1 LLKLTHSDIKR
12 CIFSNSFEIYDDVG
26 SARSGAVVTSVKYPR
41 EAPYRHDWAVMS
53 VEDSPGGPP
62 LLPDEVEGS
71 PQKLPQVKGYEEFLI
86 LSSTKQ
92 NVELY
97 KILRA
102 ISNEIQSLKVS
113 VETRLSDLETLIT
126 DDASKDDVTGHH
138 IVGVI
143 PKNPDKSLK
152 LFASDGLTTVG
163 GPDESIL
170 DESTPM
176 FNGPTRTLAR
186 KWPMPPP
193 TGDNFIKQI
202 S

>member
-1 LLKLTHSDIKR
+1 
-12 CIFSNSFEIYDDVG
+12 
-26 SARSGAVVTSVKYPR
+26 
-41 EAPYRHDWAVMS
+41 MS
-53 VEDSPGGPP
+53 LEDSPGGPP
-62 LLPDEVEGS
+62 PLPGEDEGS
-71 PQKLPQVKGYEEFLI
+71 PKKLPQVKGYEEFLI

-143 PKNPDKSLK
+143 PKNLDKSLK
-152 LFASDGLTTVG
+152 FFASDGLTTVG
-163 GPDESIL
+163 GPDESIM

-193 TGDNFIKQI
+193 SGDNFYCK
-202 S
+202 